1 MEMEAFLLCSI
12 HPRQHR
18 KAINVEK
25 MSCNVKGMINQHK
38 IRDITS
44 GYISSAKKLK
54 VQ

>member
-1 MEMEAFLLCSI
+1 MEMEALLLCSI

-38 IRDITS
+38 IGILLQAIYLQQKS
-44 GYISSAKKLK
+44 
-54 VQ
+54 